1 MRTLSIETDS
11 SESAHDLCGAL
22 AGFGAE
28 VLDGENGGAAVRVR
42 LVGSSGD
49 IVALLNVI
57 QDYVSARSTGPA
69 LIEMDGRSYL
79 MDPT

>member
-1 MRTLSIETDS
+1 MRMLSIEADS
-11 SESAHDLCGAL
+11 SASAEDLCAAL

-28 VLDGENGGAAVRVR
+28 VLAEQNGGTVVRVR
-42 LVGSSGD
+42 LTGSSGE
-49 IVALLNVI
+49 IVVLLNAI

-79 MDPT
+79 MDAI